1 MKEKGL
7 LVKYFTT
14 LSRDNGGLLLNCT
27 WLDPWVTAKMLRLL
41 FALAIKIIVAGALA
55 LEAAAAAQS
64 MLRQSQEEAEVQ
76 DAVEDEQEKRDVERA
91 AQRKEK
97 NRIPKKM
104 KKVLTEEEEKEA
116 HAPFPCNIHPAF
128 RTGYTPPRFLPVAFI
143 RLNMLINQSS
153 RLSTETSSV
162 SSSESPSDPT
172 CTRCTRCTSS
182 MSSCNNTTFSPLP

>member
-1 MKEKGL
+1 MYVYPPASLTSTQVVRRIKEKGL

-116 HAPFPCNIHPAF
+116 HA
-128 RTGYTPPRFLPVAFI
+128 I
-143 RLNMLINQSS
+143 RHQKDEQKRDRQEQKARKKRDRQEQKT
-153 RLSTETSSV
+153 RLKAEKAQKV
-162 SSSESPSDPT
+162 EQAQKAA
-172 CTRCTRCTSS
+172 
-182 MSSCNNTTFSPLP
+182 